1 MQEWVFWRTEVSTGL
16 CWEKNY
22 MDPILKG
29 KRAISTGKIRLTF
42 PSPLMAVISIKW
54 ITNVETT
61 EAITKYRN
69 WQTVTEN

>member
-1 MQEWVFWRTEVSTGL
+1 MGGL
-16 CWEKNY
+16 AHGGEHWFVLGNNS

-54 ITNVETT
+54 IKNVETT

-69 WQTVTEN
+69 